1 MLKYN
6 RNYNLRVMISV
17 LQIKPTSKQ
26 EGGGS
31 MEILKLLLNNSDAI
45 LISILGAF
53 IYDKLKITLTEIRV
67 IKTINIKLIK

>member
-17 LQIKPTSKQ
+17 LRIKPTSNQ

-31 MEILKLLLNNSDAI
+31 IEILKLLLSNSDAL
-45 LISILGAF
+45 LISIFGAF
-53 IYDKLKITLTEIRV
+53 IYDKLKITHTGN
-67 IKTINIKLIK
+67 KSDSNKK